1 MESLNNLTNGPA
13 KLTQAMNITK
23 KQYGE
28 DLTSSS
34 TLYIIEGI
42 KTRKIS
48 SNPRIGIKNGTDM
61 LWNFKI
67 EI

>member
-1 MESLNNLTNGPA
+1 MSLNNLTNGPA

-28 DLTSSS
+28 DLTISS
-34 TLYIIEGI
+34 TLHITEGI
-42 KTRKIS
+42 KAKKIGA
-48 SNPRIGIKNGTDM
+48 NPRIGIKNGTNM
-61 LWNFKI
+61 LWNFRI